1 MAGKVAVS
9 EPEVAFEYELYESD
23 PDNLRTVVVSSTQ
36 STPWIDPETLRLRH
50 RIGRGPFGDVWL
62 ATHHQSSEDYEQFHE
77 VIVKMLHLVQE
88 DHLKTMFDRLNEV
101 FLKCQGIRD
110 VCLLHGLSII
120 SGKVSSIAVYYDLNE
135 FQ

>member
-88 DHLKTMFDRLNEV
+88 DHLKTMFDRLNEA